1 MVRILTEPKNAL
13 VKQYEYLFSF
23 EGVSVE
29 FTPKA
34 LEAIARRTQERGTGA
49 RGLRSI
55 CEDVLRDTT
64 YEVPDHTDVAAVV
77 VTREAVLGEKPP
89 TLVLRTSD

>member
-29 FTPKA
+29 FTPEA

-55 CEDVLRDTT
+55 CEDVLRDTM
-64 YEVPDHTDVAAVV
+64 YEVPDRTDVARVV
-77 VTREAVLGEKPP
+77 VTREAVLGEEPP